1 MSVKKQRTSPTG
13 ANVKT
18 SARLAPLSYVFG
30 VVILTLGIAWLIS
43 LMTNVDSVVMEMLK
57 NVLIGLSGRLYF
69 VLPLL
74 FIWLGTALFLH
85 AYHRVSARNIL
96 LAFCLYLAASA
107 MISMVTFVTGK
118 GNLMEYAYTY
128 NRQRL
133 VSSPGSITAYM
144 QRLFTWGSAGS
155 MQLCGGG
162 ALSVLFAYPAFK
174 LFGVIGGIIFL
185 GVLLIVLFLAL
196 TRINVIDTIRTLS
209 DRMEK
214 RRIKRAQR
222 QTSGETKKKE
232 QKQER
237 QQTLP
242 YEELRRGQQVQIE
255 TTCEQTQIPDD
266 YDRGL
271 NNAGSANGYAQT
283 GIMQEADT
291 FSQTDAFA
299 QQSAYPQD
307 TPAPYE
313 GYVEAPQQP
322 YPVQPAYYQ
331 PPEASYG
338 QQMQDGFYPVNNGDA
353 LYDER
358 FVLHP
363 ERPSGNVSNTTE
375 TYDQPPRASTVQSSV
390 NKRETV
396 PVAPVAERPAA
407 AVSRT
412 TQTQKTAAMPVRPAP
427 EKAAPFAEAVL
438 PKDDEDVPP
447 WEDELPQQ
455 KNEPIVKETKPE
467 QTTSDWKTQLQKKK
481 EELDRQART
490 EDAPAKLP
498 PSAKPLLDRA
508 PKQVFTDPVVELTGE
523 RVPISPIADGAD
535 KRDARMD
542 GTPRPPTIR
551 QMEMPML
558 VAYTPPSINLLGQG
572 KAWSDRPDTT
582 QEDQQRAQQIE
593 RTLTTFNITS
603 QVREITHGPAITR
616 FALKLAEG
624 IKVKQVI
631 SVLDNIA
638 LDMASDR
645 VRVEAP
651 IPGTTYI
658 GIEVPNSKVS
668 SVMLREVL
676 DSEEMRKNTSPLVV
690 ALGKDIAGKPILCD
704 LSKMPHLLIAGATG
718 SGKSVCINSIVCSLL
733 YRASPTQVRLIM
745 VDPKQVE
752 LQVYNGIPHLLVPV
766 VSDPKKASSAL
777 NWVVQEMFERYGK
790 FSAKSVRNLEGYNR
804 KMAGTEEELPNIVVI
819 IDEMADLMDACRK
832 DVEESVRR
840 LAALARAAGIYMVLA
855 TQRPSVDVI
864 TGVIKNNI
872 PSRIAFTVSSGVDS
886 RTIIDINGAEKLM
899 GKGDM
904 LYQPTGAAK
913 PTRVQGCYVSD
924 EEVMSITD
932 YIRQRYQADYNPN
945 IQEHMEQQQ
954 EAAEDPMDDDGGV
967 EPTDTQFDDLLKE
980 AIRMAVEDGQS
991 SISMLQRR
999 LRVGYARAGRLIDEM
1014 TKRGIITESEGSKP
1028 RKTKITRE
1036 QYMEM
1041 MRDD

>member
-1 MSVKKQRTSPTG
+1 MSVKKQRSSQTG

-43 LMTNVDSVVMEMLK
+43 LMTNVGSVVMGMLK

-69 VLPLL
+69 ALPLL

-107 MISMVTFVTGK
+107 MITMVTFVTGK

-128 NRQRL
+128 NQQRL
-133 VSSPGSITAYM
+133 VASPGSIAAYM
-144 QRLFTWGSAGS
+144 QRLFTWGSDGA

-162 ALSVLFAYPAFK
+162 ALSILFAYPAFK

-196 TRINVIDTIRTLS
+196 TRINVIDSIRTLS

-214 RRIKRAQR
+214 RRIRRAQK
-222 QTSGETKKKE
+222 QTGGEQKKKE
-232 QKQER
+232 QNQER

-255 TTCEQTQIPDD
+255 TTYEQTPAASD

-271 NNAGSANGYAQT
+271 NTADTANGYAQT
-283 GIMQEADT
+283 GVMQEADPY
-291 FSQTDAFA
+291 SQPDAFS
-299 QQSAYPQD
+299 QQSAYAQEA
-307 TPAPYE
+307 PAPYE

-322 YPVQPAYYQ
+322 YPAQPTYYQ
-331 PPEASYG
+331 PPEATFH

-363 ERPSGNVSNTTE
+363 ERSPGNASNAPE
-375 TYDQPPRASTVQSSV
+375 VYEQQPHASTVQSNV
-390 NKRETV
+390 NKRETAT
-396 PVAPVAERPAA
+396 PPPAAERPAA
-407 AVSRT
+407 ANRT
-412 TQTQKTAAMPVRPAP
+412 PQTQKAAVPVHQAP
-427 EKAAPFAEAVL
+427 EKAVPFTEAVQ
-438 PKDDEDVPP
+438 PKDDADIPP
-447 WEDELPQQ
+447 WEDEPPKH
-455 KNEPIVKETKPE
+455 KNETISQGTKPE
-467 QTTSDWKTQLQKKK
+467 QTASDWKAQLQKKK

-498 PSAKPLLDRA
+498 QSAKPLTDRA
-508 PKQVFTDPVVELTGE
+508 PKQVFTDPAVELTGE
-523 RVPISPIADGAD
+523 RVPISPGADGAD

-593 RTLTTFNITS
+593 RTLATFNITS

-624 IKVKQVI
+624 VKVKQVI

-651 IPGTTYI
+651 IPGTTFI

-790 FSAKSVRNLEGYNR
+790 FSAKNVRNLEGYNR
-804 KMAGTEEELPNIVVI
+804 KMAGTDEELPNIVVI

-1028 RKTKITRE
+1028 RKTKITHE